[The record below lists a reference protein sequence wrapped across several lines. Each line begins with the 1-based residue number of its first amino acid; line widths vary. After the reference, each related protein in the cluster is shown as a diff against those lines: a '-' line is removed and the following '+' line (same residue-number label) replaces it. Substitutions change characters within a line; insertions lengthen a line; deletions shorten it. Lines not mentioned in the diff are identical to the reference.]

1 MRLSKLWQNFVFLGK
16 LLRHPTLAFD
26 LYMIIILAITLQYD
40 MHVYNMNTGSVSL
53 TQNPFY
59 VFSFS
64 SPLKH
69 ESS

>member
-1 MRLSKLWQNFVFLGK
+1 MAEFLFLGK

-26 LYMIIILAITLQYD
+26 LYMIKILAITLQYD
-40 MHVYNMNTGSVSL
+40 MHVYNMNTGSVNL
-53 TQNPFY
+53 KQNPFY